1 MHIVEVSN
9 LEKTFGKHQA
19 VKGISFNVKR
29 GEIYGLLGANGAGKT
44 TTIHMM
50 LGLTKPSSGSIRMFG
65 MDLEKHRIDI
75 LQRVNFAS
83 SYVSLPYNLKVWENL
98 FVFSEIYGVKNSK
111 RKIEE
116 LLELFELS
124 HLRNSG
130 SGKLSSGEQ
139 TRLNLCKAFL
149 NDPEVL
155 LLDEPTASL
164 DPDLADKARKVM
176 SRLQKEREITIII
189 TSHNMLDVGEL
200 CDRIAFMHSG
210 KIITEGSAAAII
222 ERCGSSNLE
231 EAFITMSRN
240 EKSLKQEANLQE
252 ITI

>member
-1 MHIVEVSN
+1 MHLVEIQD
-9 LEKTFGKHQA
+9 LEKTFGKYQA
-19 VKGISFNVKR
+19 VKGISFNVER

-50 LGLTKPSSGSIRMFG
+50 LGLTKPSKGSIRLFG
-65 MDLEKHRIDI
+65 MDLENNRIDI

-83 SYVSLPYNLKVWENL
+83 SYVALPYNLKVWENL
-98 FVFSEIYGVKNSK
+98 FVFAEIYGVKNCK
-111 RKIEE
+111 KKIEE
-116 LLELFELS
+116 LLELFELY

-149 NDPEVL
+149 NDPQVL

-176 SRLQKEREITIII
+176 SRLQKEKEMTIII
-189 TSHNMLDVGEL
+189 TSHNMIDVSEL

-210 KIITEGSAAAII
+210 KILTEGSAEEII
-222 ERCGSSNLE
+222 ESCGSNTLE
-231 EAFITMSRN
+231 EAFITMSRQ
-240 EKSLKQEANLQE
+240 EKLQMLE
-252 ITI
+252 SKLQGTSI